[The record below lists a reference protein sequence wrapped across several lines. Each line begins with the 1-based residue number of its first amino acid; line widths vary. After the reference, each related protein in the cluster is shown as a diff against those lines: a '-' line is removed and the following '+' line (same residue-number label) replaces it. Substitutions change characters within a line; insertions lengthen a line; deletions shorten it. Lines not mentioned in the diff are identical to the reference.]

1 MAKPFCGRVVKAR
14 EGNALYLRKE
24 ANRFWQEALEGKKP
38 KEVSE
43 ADPRV
48 NTEPAVGTLGSVLNP
63 EVEAPSHHKME
74 QNHTRVAALERA
86 YGTDQEEQNLEGQT
100 P

>member
-1 MAKPFCGRVVKAR
+1 
-14 EGNALYLRKE
+14 
-24 ANRFWQEALEGKKP
+24 LEGKKP

-43 ADPRV
+43 AAPRL
-48 NTEPAVGTLGSVLNP
+48 NTEPAVGTLGSVLDP
-63 EVEAPSHHKME
+63 EVDAPSHQKRE

-86 YGTDQEEQNLEGQT
+86 YGTVREEQNLEGQT